1 METTTQIQTYEDYA
15 ELPEGPPYYQLI
27 GGELIM
33 TPSPSTFHQQIVL
46 NIAAALQEYGRREQR
61 GVVLS
66 APIDVYLSGTE
77 VYQSDVAY
85 IDYER
90 REIVKENRISG
101 APDLVVEVLSPSTG
115 YYDLTHKKRMYAEH
129 GVKEYW
135 IVDPGEHTVELLEDQ
150 GKGTFQSVAQ
160 LRDKGT
166 VESRLLEGWQITLAA
181 VFHSDLSGEEQ

>member
-1 METTTQIQTYEDYA
+1 METTTQIQTYEEYA
-15 ELPEGPPYYQLI
+15 DLPEGPPYYQLV
-27 GGELIM
+27 GGELVM
-33 TPSPSTFHQQIVL
+33 TPSPSTFHQQVVL

-61 GVVLS
+61 GIVLS
-66 APIDVYLSGTE
+66 APIDVYLSETE
-77 VYQSDVAY
+77 VYQPDVVY

-90 REIVKENRISG
+90 REIVEESRING

-135 IVDPGEHTVELLEDQ
+135 IVDPRERTVELLTHQSE
-150 GKGTFQSVAQ
+150 GTFQSLTQ

-166 VESRLLEGWQITLAA
+166 VESHLLEGWQITLAA
-181 VFHSDLSGEEQ
+181 VFHSDLSGAEQ